1 MRTITVRMKL
11 IYLSRKTFLENA
23 LGYPWVLTPVEFTH
37 KEQVMKLLSSRV
49 IEPAEEKCKERQ
61 TLLDQLFNH

>member
-1 MRTITVRMKL
+1 MFPDL
-11 IYLSRKTFLENA
+11 